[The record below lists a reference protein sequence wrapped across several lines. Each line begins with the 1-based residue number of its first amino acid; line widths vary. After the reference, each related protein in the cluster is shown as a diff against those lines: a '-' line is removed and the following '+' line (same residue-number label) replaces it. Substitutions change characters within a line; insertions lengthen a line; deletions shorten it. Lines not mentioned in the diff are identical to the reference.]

1 MAKSN
6 GAATATKKA
15 PSKSEVFNEIAE
27 RTDLSR
33 KQVKAVF
40 DELNNV
46 VAKSM
51 KKNGPQQFTVPGLC
65 KIIVRRIPAKPARN
79 GVPNPFKPG
88 ELMNVPAKPA
98 RNVIKVRP
106 LKGLKEMV

>member
-6 GAATATKKA
+6 GTATAKKA
-15 PSKSEVFNEIAE
+15 PSKSEVYREIAE

-40 DELNNV
+40 DELSNV

-51 KKNGPQQFTVPGLC
+51 KKSGPQQFTVPGLC
-65 KIIVRRIPAKPARN
+65 KIIVRRIPAKPART